1 MFFLPLLLLSL
12 LLWVLWGNRTLLIH
26 EIPLSLPGLPL
37 AFDGMRIAQVSDLHN
52 ASFGKENRRLL
63 QALSQAKPHLIVL
76 TGDLVDSRRT
86 NPPRALAFAAR
97 AAELAPTYFVP
108 GNHEARLPQYPALK
122 SGLKDAG
129 VVVLE
134 DRSVPLCRDGETITL
149 LGLADPSFDKKRG
162 LPGSPAELVSAKLR
176 RLLPAAAPYT
186 ILLSHRPELMGVY
199 AAHAVDLVFSGHTH
213 GGQVRLPLL
222 GGVIAPSQGLFPF
235 YDAGVYV
242 QGTTRL
248 IVSRGLGNSIAPI
261 RLNNRPEL
269 VVARLSAGQ

>member
-26 EIPLSLPGLPL
+26 EIPLSLPGLPP

-86 NPPRALAFAAR
+86 NLPRALAFAAR

-149 LGLADPSFDKKRG
+149 LGLARPQLRQEAGASRFPGGAG
-162 LPGSPAELVSAKLR
+162 LCQ
-176 RLLPAAAPYT
+176 AAAP
-186 ILLSHRPELMGVY
+186 SASGRPL
-199 AAHAVDLVFSGHTH
+199 HHPLVPPAGTD
-213 GGQVRLPLL
+213 GGLRGSRRGPGLQRPHPWGPGAPSPS

>member
-1 MFFLPLLLLSL
+1 MFFLPLLLPSL

-26 EIPLSLPGLPL
+26 EIPLSLPRLPP

-76 TGDLVDSRRT
+76 TGDLVDSRHT
-86 NPPRALAFAAR
+86 NLPRALAFAAR

-149 LGLADPSFDKKRG
+149 LGLADQ
-162 LPGSPAELVSAKLR
+162 VSQ
-176 RLLPAAAPYT
+176 P
-186 ILLSHRPELMGVY
+186 
-199 AAHAVDLVFSGHTH
+199 
-213 GGQVRLPLL
+213 
-222 GGVIAPSQGLFPF
+222 
-235 YDAGVYV
+235 
-242 QGTTRL
+242 
-248 IVSRGLGNSIAPI
+248 
-261 RLNNRPEL
+261 
-269 VVARLSAGQ
+269 

>member
-26 EIPLSLPGLPL
+26 EIPLSLPGLPP

-86 NPPRALAFAAR
+86 NLPRALAFAAR

-134 DRSVPLCRDGETITL
+134 DRSVPLCRDGETITPASTRSGGFPVPRRSWSL
-149 LGLADPSFDKKRG
+149 PSCGAFCQ
-162 LPGSPAELVSAKLR
+162 
-176 RLLPAAAPYT
+176 
-186 ILLSHRPELMGVY
+186 RP
-199 AAHAVDLVFSGHTH
+199 
-213 GGQVRLPLL
+213 PP
-222 GGVIAPSQGLFPF
+222 APSSCPTG
-235 YDAGVYV
+235 
-242 QGTTRL
+242 R
-248 IVSRGLGNSIAPI
+248 N
-261 RLNNRPEL
+261 
-269 VVARLSAGQ
+269 

>member
-1 MFFLPLLLLSL
+1 
-12 LLWVLWGNRTLLIH
+12 
-26 EIPLSLPGLPL
+26 
-37 AFDGMRIAQVSDLHN
+37 MRIAQVSDLHN

-86 NPPRALAFAAR
+86 NLPRALAFAAR

-222 GGVIAPSQGLFPF
+222 AGSSPPARVCFPSTTPVCMFRAPPASLS
-235 YDAGVYV
+235 AW
-242 QGTTRL
+242 
-248 IVSRGLGNSIAPI
+248 GLGNSIAPF
-261 RLNNRPEL
+261 
-269 VVARLSAGQ
+269 A

>member
-1 MFFLPLLLLSL
+1 M
-12 LLWVLWGNRTLLIH
+12 
-26 EIPLSLPGLPL
+26 
-37 AFDGMRIAQVSDLHN
+37 
-52 ASFGKENRRLL
+52 
-63 QALSQAKPHLIVL
+63 
-76 TGDLVDSRRT
+76 
-86 NPPRALAFAAR
+86 
-97 AAELAPTYFVP
+97 
-108 GNHEARLPQYPALK
+108 
-122 SGLKDAG
+122 
-129 VVVLE
+129 VVLE

-176 RLLPAAAPYT
+176 RLLPAAAPCT

>member
-26 EIPLSLPGLPL
+26 EIPLSLPGLPP

-86 NPPRALAFAAR
+86 NLPRALAFAAR

-162 LPGSPAELVSAKLR
+162 LDRKS
-176 RLLPAAAPYT
+176 
-186 ILLSHRPELMGVY
+186 
-199 AAHAVDLVFSGHTH
+199 
-213 GGQVRLPLL
+213 
-222 GGVIAPSQGLFPF
+222 
-235 YDAGVYV
+235 
-242 QGTTRL
+242 
-248 IVSRGLGNSIAPI
+248 
-261 RLNNRPEL
+261 
-269 VVARLSAGQ
+269 VV

>member
-26 EIPLSLPGLPL
+26 EIPLSLPGLPP

-86 NPPRALAFAAR
+86 NLPRALAFAAR

-129 VVVLE
+129 VVVLRPPSPCAGTGKPSPCWGWPTPAST
-134 DRSVPLCRDGETITL
+134 RSGGFPVPRRSWSL
-149 LGLADPSFDKKRG
+149 PSCGAFCQ
-162 LPGSPAELVSAKLR
+162 
-176 RLLPAAAPYT
+176 
-186 ILLSHRPELMGVY
+186 RPPP
-199 AAHAVDLVFSGHTH
+199 T
-213 GGQVRLPLL
+213 
-222 GGVIAPSQGLFPF
+222 PSSCPTG
-235 YDAGVYV
+235 
-242 QGTTRL
+242 R
-248 IVSRGLGNSIAPI
+248 N
-261 RLNNRPEL
+261 
-269 VVARLSAGQ
+269 